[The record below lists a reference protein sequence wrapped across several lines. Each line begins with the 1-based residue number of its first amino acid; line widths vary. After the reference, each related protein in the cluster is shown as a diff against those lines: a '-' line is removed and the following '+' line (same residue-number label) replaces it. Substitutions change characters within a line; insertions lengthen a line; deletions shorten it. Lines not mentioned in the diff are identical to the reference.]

1 MLDHLPPLPPPPEP
15 LIIQALTYLLQPQ
28 TFPTLVCCNMGRHR
42 SGTVVG
48 CYRKLQRWAL
58 SSILEEY
65 RRYAGAKVRVLNE
78 QVSHTDVRKL
88 ADCSSLSCLTR
99 IWWLL
104 RRLRSRSRRRLEG
117 RRMERK
123 NAGTKWSTF
132 GAEERANYTS
142 PRNRSSRS
150 AKVRTTTAWDF
161 LGTNYLIGPDLSA
174 QVWMAP
180 TIWVVNC
187 TISHRSAEI
196 RYATAH
202 STQSLF
208 IDQCITSTIY
218 TRAKPTKY

>member
-1 MLDHLPPLPPPPEP
+1 MYVLSIRTLSKILMVDHLPPLPPPPEP

-78 QVSHTDVRKL
+78 QVSDTDVRKM

-104 RRLRSRSRRRLEG
+104 QRLRSRCRRRLDG
-117 RRMERK
+117 RRMERRMLR
-123 NAGTKWSTF
+123 GDS
-132 GAEERANYTS
+132 
-142 PRNRSSRS
+142 
-150 AKVRTTTAWDF
+150 
-161 LGTNYLIGPDLSA
+161 
-174 QVWMAP
+174 
-180 TIWVVNC
+180 
-187 TISHRSAEI
+187 
-196 RYATAH
+196 
-202 STQSLF
+202 
-208 IDQCITSTIY
+208 
-218 TRAKPTKY
+218 